1 MQAKENQPHDS
12 NSIPWNLSMFQQDSW
27 SCAWDYNMLEREREW
42 TCFVEAII
50 NVQQVIVSNDRDT
63 ADQAE
68 RTLQVGIFCDLQCIE
83 W

>member
-1 MQAKENQPHDS
+1 MTVIAYHEIYPCFNKTLGAVPE
-12 NSIPWNLSMFQQDSW
+12 SI
-27 SCAWDYNMLEREREW
+27 MLEREREW

-50 NVQQVIVSNDRDT
+50 NVQQVIVSNERDT

-68 RTLQVGIFCDLQCIE
+68 RTLQVGVFCDLRCIE